1 MKISSLQY
9 ITQEHDKYSHSD
21 LCKMACDAGLKWV
34 QLRMKN
40 VSDKEFLKEAN
51 VCREITSNYNSTLI
65 INDNIK
71 VAIDSQADGVHLG
84 LTDLSTKE
92 ARNILGNNK
101 IIGGTANTFEDILM
115 HSKNGVNYVGVGPY
129 RFTKTKDK
137 LSPILGID
145 GYQKIIAELKKRDI
159 EIPVIAIGGI
169 LFEDIKLLK
178 EVGLNGIA
186 VSGLLTNNFDK
197 TIINNIKNTFSTN
210 YANA

>member
-21 LCKMACDAGLKWV
+21 LCKMASDAGLKWV

-115 HSKNGVNYVGVGPY
+115 HSKNGVNYVGVGPH